1 MIGSL
6 INDERARFLAADSV
20 LYQRCSVTDKRNSAA
35 ATEGATR
42 RLYSNGPLIPKEDKL
57 RRLNLRVIFP
67 NSRCLASC
75 KVRSKRRG
83 LKITGIEGIVYL
95 FAE

>member
-1 MIGSL
+1 MSARASL
-6 INDERARFLAADSV
+6 LRIRSCTKDALLQISETLQQLRKE
-20 LYQRCSVTDKRNSAA
+20 QP
-35 ATEGATR
+35 EGCT
-42 RLYSNGPLIPKEDKL
+42 SNGPLIPKEDKL
-57 RRLNLRVIFP
+57 RQLNLRVIFP